1 MILCARLRPL
11 VTALRHRMVHVGG
24 TRRRKSTA
32 RIEDPRRFLDLAFAY
47 YMTGR
52 FAAINGLFTAPNLM
66 HHAVELLIKY
76 TLIKD
81 VPEPQ
86 WSDKTAELRK
96 KYGHRL
102 NALWKQY
109 KKHVAPTDMSRFNRL
124 IPDLARWEKIR
135 YGGFPTGTS
144 VAMGMTLVR
153 APVQTSSQKD
163 TYVFGLDEVDDLIA
177 AIFTA
182 SDINPAFVGSGYSHT
197 ELPEWYKRHN
207 AHIMNDLFP

>member
-1 MILCARLRPL
+1 
-11 VTALRHRMVHVGG
+11 
-24 TRRRKSTA
+24 
-32 RIEDPRRFLDLAFAY
+32 
-47 YMTGR
+47 MTGR
-52 FAAINGLFTAPNLM
+52 FAAINGLFIAPNLM

-144 VAMGMTLVR
+144 VAMGMTLVW